1 MRIATAQKVIAKSQ
15 IDWELIRRRM
25 TLLKYQPGY
34 FTTTPPVTDNWI
46 LYAGVWNDDGE
57 WQDDDVWKDS

>member
-1 MRIATAQKVIAKSQ
+1 MRIATAQKTIAKSQ
-15 IDWELIRRRM
+15 IDWEKIRQRM

-34 FTTTPPVTDNWI
+34 FTAGPPDAWI
-46 LYAGVWNDDGE
+46 LTYGVWNDDGE